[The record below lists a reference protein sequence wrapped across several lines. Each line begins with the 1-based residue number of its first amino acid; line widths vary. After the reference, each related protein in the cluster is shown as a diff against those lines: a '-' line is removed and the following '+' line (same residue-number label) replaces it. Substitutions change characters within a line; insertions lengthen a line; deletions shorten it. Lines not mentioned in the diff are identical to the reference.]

1 MKSSSQ
7 LPCSVSCFDEDT
19 RATHYNANGNLLL
32 YSVYSEVVA
41 FSDDDVFDDGNADD
55 DDDDRSPFQKAV
67 GAKLSFYRRFPR
79 V

>member
-1 MKSSSQ
+1 MV
-7 LPCSVSCFDEDT
+7 L
-19 RATHYNANGNLLL
+19 
-32 YSVYSEVVA
+32 EVVA
-41 FSDDDVFDDGNADD
+41 FSDGDVCDDGNADDDD

>member
-1 MKSSSQ
+1 MV
-7 LPCSVSCFDEDT
+7 L
-19 RATHYNANGNLLL
+19 
-32 YSVYSEVVA
+32 EVVA
-41 FSDDDVFDDGNADD
+41 FSDGDVCDDGNADDDDD